1 MNDSRAVPASAAAP
15 HDTADAPAATAME
28 HAAATAHVP
37 LLVYDAADV
46 GYAGRPVVRGAAL
59 SVRAG
64 EVVGLVG
71 PNGAGKSTLLR
82 AITGDAELLGGTLS
96 LAGADASALSALE
109 RARIVGVVPQQV
121 TSAFSLPAREFVEM
135 GRHPHLTR
143 FAALSAHDREVVDR
157 VLALT
162 DTARLSQQPTDEL
175 SGGDLQRLALAQAL
189 AQEPSV
195 LLLDEPTS
203 HLDLNH
209 QLQVLELVRSL
220 ATEQGIAV
228 LAVFHDLDLAAR
240 YADRIAV
247 IADGRMGVPDS
258 PGRVI
263 TAETL
268 RAVFGVRAVIGTDP
282 VTGSVSVT
290 PVLREGAVPSRRR
303 GRVLV
308 VGGSGVAAPLMRRLV
323 LGGWQVSAAALN
335 AGDADAVIAEALGV
349 EYAALPP
356 FAPMDAAAESRVAGL
371 VAGADA
377 VLVCEVPFGHGNAG
391 NLAAAANAARAGLP
405 VVLVGDIVGRDFTGG
420 FAEGLWAEA
429 VAAGALLVADAS
441 CAERV
446 LNELVALPA

>member
-1 MNDSRAVPASAAAP
+1 MSDARFATATTAFASAAA
-15 HDTADAPAATAME
+15 TATTASATA
-28 HAAATAHVP
+28 AAP
-37 LLVYDAADV
+37 MLVYDAADV
-46 GYAGRPVVRGAAL
+46 GYAGRPVVRSATL

-64 EVVGLVG
+64 EFVGLVG

-82 AITGDAELLGGTLS
+82 AITGDAELLGGTLR
-96 LAGADASALSALE
+96 LAGADAAPLSALQ

-135 GRHPHLTR
+135 GRHPHLAR
-143 FAALSAHDREVVDR
+143 FAALSGRDHDVVDR

-162 DTARLSQQPTDEL
+162 DTARLSHQPTEEL

-220 ATEQGIAV
+220 ASDRGIAV

-247 IADGRMGVPDS
+247 VADGALSVADI

-263 TAETL
+263 TADTL
-268 RAVFGVRAVIGTDP
+268 RRVFGVRAVIGTDP

-290 PVLREGAVPSRRR
+290 PVLREGAVPSRSR

-308 VGGSGVAAPLMRRLV
+308 VGGSGVAAPLLRRLV
-323 LGGWQVSAAALN
+323 LGGWQVSAGALN
-335 AGDADAVIAEALGV
+335 AGDADQVLATALGI
-349 EYAALPP
+349 EYAAMPP

-371 VAGADA
+371 AAATDA
-377 VLVCEVPFGHGNAG
+377 VLVCEVPFGHGNVG
-391 NLAAAANAARAGLP
+391 NLAAAAAAARAGLP
-405 VVLVGDIVGRDFTGG
+405 VVLVGDIAERDFTGG
-420 FAEGLWAEA
+420 IAEGLWADA
-429 VAAGALLVADAS
+429 LAAGALLVADAD
-441 CAERV
+441 AAQ
-446 LNELVALPA
+446 LALAELVARPPDTR